1 MTRCLGFALKYSGEG
16 KEVQGRCRRP
26 SRAAARGPLCAGR
39 RSGARTSEKN
49 SAVFAGVHGPAP
61 RESLLDLEE
70 SHRTPPPGS
79 AACAPPG
86 RRAAP
91 CTRGRP
97 RRAPPSASRQTCTR
111 PGRVPSPLPLP
122 RSRAEDSSLRVHASA
137 PAALQNKVR
146 LWNDV
151 PPGDRAVPSM

>member
-39 RSGARTSEKN
+39 RSGARTSERN

-91 CTRGRP
+91 CARGRP
-97 RRAPPSASRQTCTR
+97 RRAPPFASRADPHEAGTC
-111 PGRVPSPLPLP
+111 PVPPSSPAVPRRGQQSA
-122 RSRAEDSSLRVHASA
+122 RSRVSSCRPAE
-137 PAALQNKVR
+137 QG
-146 LWNDV
+146 
-151 PPGDRAVPSM
+151 PPLE